1 MIPKMSETV
10 PWNSIRTFTHTM
22 EKTMKNQVP
31 VTFLMFTL
39 ALPATT
45 LTQAA
50 LIEGSNR
57 PDVLIGA
64 DDDNL
69 ENPEIQPPGTTANQ
83 SLDNADVL
91 LGNGGN
97 DVIIGLRGSD
107 TMQGGPGRDILI
119 GGLEAGTTSPKSDI
133 MFGDAGNDIGIWAG
147 GDGSDAFKG
156 GPGIDAL
163 VFATVD
169 RDGIVPILTE
179 PVLGFP
185 GGIPTANATG
195 QNGFCTLEQV
205 PDDSSLGYAFLVRFF
220 SKAAGNALLATVRV
234 DDDVEQVFCT
244 SETAAEV
251 TFADLREATPQF
263 VEVFLEEVERIN
275 LTVAGI
281 IR

>member
-1 MIPKMSETV
+1 
-10 PWNSIRTFTHTM
+10 
-22 EKTMKNQVP
+22 MKNQILA
-31 VTFLMFTL
+31 TLLLFTL

-45 LTQAA
+45 LTPAA
-50 LIEGSNR
+50 LIEGSNKS
-57 PDVLIGA
+57 DVLIGA

-69 ENPEIQPPGTTANQ
+69 ENPAIQPPGTAANQ
-83 SLDNADVL
+83 SLDNADIL

-107 TMQGGPGRDILI
+107 TMQGGLGRDILI
-119 GGLEAGTTSPKSDI
+119 GGLEGGTTSPKSDI
-133 MFGDAGNDIGIWAG
+133 MFGDAGNDIAIWAG

-156 GPGIDAL
+156 GLGIDAL

-179 PVLGFP
+179 PVVGFP
-185 GGIPTANATG
+185 SGIPTANATG

-205 PDDSSLGYAFLVRFF
+205 PEDNSLGYAFLVRFF

-244 SETAAEV
+244 SETAAEIA
-251 TFADLREATPQF
+251 FADLRQATPQF
-263 VEVFLEEVERIN
+263 VEVSLEEVEQIN
-275 LTVAGI
+275 RMVAGI